1 LVIGHSSLVIDRR
14 LFTKDKGFRIQNRKS
29 KIQNSSKRGSWLLQ
43 ELRFLWGIFS
53 AQNRI
58 PVGKASEALNHF
70 QMFDGVGV
78 GTLRFRI
85 FCKLKANYLINL
97 SHEPQG
103 NDIQQFPQQTEMPV
117 LREPAIPVNC
127 GDFAAIQPPTTLS
140 ETVLRPLQIANRRG
154 LMTNDAPEP
163 ETELVPLTD
172 VRTSPESGNQSRERL
187 HWHLPHSA
195 G

>member
-127 GDFAAIQPPTTLS
+127 GNFAAIQPPTTLS

>member
-1 LVIGHSSLVIDRR
+1 M
-14 LFTKDKGFRIQNRKS
+14 
-29 KIQNSSKRGSWLLQ
+29 LQ

-117 LREPAIPVNC
+117 LREPAISVNC
-127 GDFAAIQPPTTLS
+127 GNFAAIQPPTTLS

>member
-117 LREPAIPVNC
+117 LREPAISVNC
-127 GDFAAIQPPTTLS
+127 GNFAAIQPPTTLS